1 MDRRRYVPSPEG
13 LEVRTMLSTS
23 TAGSPLAFLGGSSTT
38 TQTLPITFQQK
49 SQRIQKIPENLRALE
64 PNRYLPQGRDRADPA
79 RDVPG
84 HGPDDPAPE
93 DSPDQL
99 QPGAAQNCLQFVAQP
114 RRMRSS

>member
-49 SQRIQKIPENLRALE
+49 SQRIEKIPENLRALQ
-64 PNRYLPQGRDRADPA
+64 PNRYLPKDVIEQIQLGMYQVMGRMTPPPR
-79 RDVPG
+79 G
-84 HGPDDPAPE
+84 
-93 DSPDQL
+93 PDQL
-99 QPGAAQNCLQFVAQP
+99 QPGAAQDRLQPVAQP